1 MDKALYDKGMAMR
14 RKVLGDEYVD
24 RAVANTDDFNRKFQD
39 LLNEFCWGAVWT
51 DEDLKPRDRSLLN
64 LGMIACLGRMHE
76 FEAHFRGALRN
87 GAHPQ
92 GTVGH
97 AARRSPS
104 IAASRPR
111 STATAWPSRCWRRK
125 PRRPDRGESPV
136 RSYPKFRP
144 RLGRQVRREPAAIG
158 AFGGRI
164 IVLNVPSSR
173 GIQTA
178 QAAGSRPFRVA

>member
-76 FEAHFRGALRN
+76 FEAHFRGALNN
-87 GAHPQ
+87 GLTPKELSADPAPGRHLLRLSGRGRLPPRGQ
-92 GTVGH
+92 AGFGGV
-97 AARRSPS
+97 
-104 IAASRPR
+104 RPR
-111 STATAWPSRCWRRK
+111 KHDEKLRRH
-125 PRRPDRGESPV
+125 
-136 RSYPKFRP
+136 
-144 RLGRQVRREPAAIG
+144 
-158 AFGGRI
+158 GRI
-164 IVLNVPSSR
+164 TISR
-173 GIQTA
+173 
-178 QAAGSRPFRVA
+178 

>member
-1 MDKALYDKGMAMR
+1 MSLAWCFLLDPVLNLLFGRPQEWTKSSNLCQHAPTKYNSPQKREVWTMDKALYDRGMAMR

-87 GAHPQ
+87 GL
-92 GTVGH
+92 T
-97 AARRSPS
+97 
-104 IAASRPR
+104 
-111 STATAWPSRCWRRK
+111 
-125 PRRPDRGESPV
+125 
-136 RSYPKFRP
+136 PKE
-144 RLGRQVRREPAAIG
+144 LSAVLRQVAIYCGFPAAVD
-158 AFGGRI
+158 AH
-164 IVLNVPSSR
+164 
-173 GIQTA
+173 
-178 QAAGSRPFRVA
+178 RVAKQVLAAEAKKT

>member
-87 GAHPQ
+87 GLTHKELSA
-92 GTVGH
+92 VL
-97 AARRSPS
+97 AAGCHLLRVP
-104 IAASRPR
+104 
-111 STATAWPSRCWRRK
+111 
-125 PRRPDRGESPV
+125 
-136 RSYPKFRP
+136 
-144 RLGRQVRREPAAIG
+144 
-158 AFGGRI
+158 GGRG
-164 IVLNVPSSR
+164 LPP
-173 GIQTA
+173 GGQ
-178 QAAGSRPFRVA
+178 AGSGRGGQEKLS

>member
-1 MDKALYDKGMAMR
+1 MAFPRLLIHCAGARQGPEEWTKSPILCQHTPINAEYSVIREVTMDKALYDKGMAMR

-87 GAHPQ
+87 GLTHKELSAVLRQ
-92 GTVGH
+92 
-97 AARRSPS
+97 
-104 IAASRPR
+104 IAIY
-111 STATAWPSRCWRRK
+111 C
-125 PRRPDRGESPV
+125 G
-136 RSYPKFRP
+136 F
-144 RLGRQVRREPAAIG
+144 PAAVD
-158 AFGGRI
+158 AH
-164 IVLNVPSSR
+164 
-173 GIQTA
+173 
-178 QAAGSRPFRVA
+178 RVAKQVLAAEAKKS